1 MKKLFLL
8 AFFCLFT
15 AAYAQAQYKSY
26 YVVEF
31 KGEGYSPYWKFDID
45 FAKKLFY
52 LDSDS
57 PSEQNGRMKN
67 YKENGNKKTF
77 DVWTPLESGVDMKIC
92 SVEFTED
99 GGDKYTIV
107 HKMVDGSPMTYIVS
121 TTQPEGSPSSDGD
134 GGNDPA
140 SKLKQK
146 ANSVKN
152 AVSKGVNKGLNV
164 FKKKK

>member
-15 AAYAQAQYKSY
+15 ATFAQAQYKSY

-77 DVWTPLESGVDMKIC
+77 DVWTPAESGVDMKVC
-92 SVEFTED
+92 SVEFTADE
-99 GGDKYTIV
+99 GDKYTLV
-107 HKMVDGSPMTYIVS
+107 HKMVDGPTFTYILS
-121 TTQPEGSPSSDGD
+121 TEDPKSSPYGEDGV
-134 GGNDPA
+134 NNPA
-140 SKLKQK
+140 DKVKEK

-152 AVSKGVNKGLNV
+152 AVSKGISKGLNAL
-164 FKKKK
+164 KKKK